1 MKLFLI
7 LLVFAAPSCYRP
19 EVTVQALQRPQYE
32 YHFTV
37 DGTDN
42 TLLYTIYTSDS
53 VILATDILASQI
65 DSVIIA
71 DNQ

>member
-1 MKLFLI
+1 MKLLLI
-7 LLVFAAPSCYRP
+7 LLVFASSCYRP
-19 EVTVQALQRPQYE
+19 DVTVQALQRPQYE

-37 DGTDN
+37 DGTDD
-42 TLLYTIYTSDS
+42 TLRYTIYTSDS
-53 VILATDILASQI
+53 VILATDILSSQI

>member
-1 MKLFLI
+1 MKLILI
-7 LLVFAAPSCYRP
+7 LLAFASCYRP
-19 EVTVQALQRPQYE
+19 QAPVQAIQRPQYE

-37 DGTDN
+37 DGTDS

-71 DNQ
+71 DNE